1 MGSRSSS
8 VLADKS
14 SLLLVLRQKM
24 EKNIELF
31 SGSQMPLVGLGTWHH
46 GSQQEMSD
54 AVRFAI
60 KEGFRHIDCAYCYGN
75 EKEMGEVFTEMV
87 GENKFI
93 AREKMFIASKLWNT
107 EHAGERVEAACRKT
121 LEDLCLDYLDLYII
135 HWPSG
140 FVHGKGNVPRDDEGK
155 MVLFSGVS
163 IEETWLG
170 MEKLVHLGLV
180 KAIGLS
186 NFNSKQILRIL
197 EVAKVRPAVLQV
209 ESNPRFANEPLRRF
223 CARHSIN
230 MVAFSP
236 FGSPDLPWGEKL
248 PHILSE
254 PKLVELAAKLKRSP
268 AQVVLRWQI
277 QRGVGVIPKSVFP
290 NELTDN
296 LGVWGWTLD
305 QGEME
310 VLNKME
316 TGVRKIVPIITLPGG
331 EQKIRDIDD
340 INIPFSFT
348 EADSD

>member
-1 MGSRSSS
+1 MGSSTMALSM
-8 VLADKS
+8 DKC
-14 SLLLVLRQKM
+14 
-24 EKNIELF
+24 IDLF
-31 SGSQMPLVGLGTWHH
+31 TGSKMPLLGLGTWHH
-46 GSQQEMSD
+46 GDQKEMSD

-140 FVHGKGNVPRDDEGK
+140 FVHGKGRVPQDEQGK
-155 MVLFSGVS
+155 VLFSGVS
-163 IEETWLG
+163 LEETWLA

-223 CARHSIN
+223 CARHSIK
-230 MVAFSP
+230 M
-236 FGSPDLPWGEKL
+236 L
-248 PHILSE
+248 PHILAE
-254 PKLVELAAKLKRSP
+254 PRLVEL
-268 AQVVLRWQI
+268 
-277 QRGVGVIPKSVFP
+277 
-290 NELTDN
+290 
-296 LGVWGWTLD
+296 
-305 QGEME
+305 
-310 VLNKME
+310 
-316 TGVRKIVPIITLPGG
+316 
-331 EQKIRDIDD
+331 
-340 INIPFSFT
+340 
-348 EADSD
+348 